1 MINNEAEA
9 YALYVGIKMV
19 HSKRIKNLI
28 ICRDPMLVI
37 RAIVQR
43 KVVGSNIYNGYYVS
57 FPRCT

>member
-19 HSKRIKNLI
+19 YSKRIKNLI
-28 ICRDPMLVI
+28 ICGDPMLVI

-43 KVVGSNIYNGYYVS
+43 KVVSSNICNGYYVS
-57 FPRCT
+57 